1 MTHLV
6 KQLRGSRPAW
16 GDGAGCWWWSPWRRP
31 GIRLRRSPD
40 SGRARL
46 RRCRGW
52 TSIACSPTGCV
63 ASARATWSWRPDRF
77 CQPPDDGG
85 RCWVCIGWRLRGCA
99 THCTRAS
106 RGSPTGSGPWS
117 PGIATGT
124 AATPCCRS
132 RAPFLAFWR
141 APKKSLKDWKNS
153 KHCHYFSR
161 LALFSASLVF
171 YVILFSF
178 GYNKVYII
186 FLLLLRAGS
195 LLLSWPCNGICC
207 CYTHTHSRA
216 DENLRNQKGIFVFIS
231 FGEICN
237 LHCFVFFVSW
247 LSDFLACR
255 FMFLCTPKFVAFCF
269 LLYVHTHTR
278 ARQITT
284 VCMFRVCVSGFV
296 FFRCASLKQQQQFG
310 IEWKNVRWT
319 CHRVTKTSKN
329 RWIFPKQI
337 GNYFYQISIFW
348 VDVFF
353 EWKASTHKQRG

>member
-1 MTHLV
+1 MHRLTAPRMCDSLYSCEPR
-6 KQLRGSRPAW
+6 QSNRIRSLESRDRNW
-16 GDGAGCWWWSPWRRP
+16 DCSHSLLQVSCSVS
-31 GIRLRRSPD
+31 GILKSSQKITQRLEEFEALPLFFPFS
-40 SGRARL
+40 SVL
-46 RRCRGW
+46 CF
-52 TSIACSPTGCV
+52 T
-63 ASARATWSWRPDRF
+63 RF
-77 CQPPDDGG
+77 LCY
-85 RCWVCIGWRLRGCA
+85 
-99 THCTRAS
+99 S
-106 RGSPTGSGPWS
+106 
-117 PGIATGT
+117 
-124 AATPCCRS
+124 
-132 RAPFLAFWR
+132 
-141 APKKSLKDWKNS
+141 
-153 KHCHYFSR
+153 
-161 LALFSASLVF
+161 
-171 YVILFSF
+171 FSF

-216 DENLRNQKGIFVFIS
+216 DENLGNQKGIFVFIS

-310 IEWKNVRWT
+310 IE
-319 CHRVTKTSKN
+319 
-329 RWIFPKQI
+329 
-337 GNYFYQISIFW
+337 
-348 VDVFF
+348 
-353 EWKASTHKQRG
+353 

>member
-117 PGIATGT
+117 PGIAAGT

-207 CYTHTHSRA
+207 CYTHTHTPAQMKILEIKKEFLFLSRLGKSVTCTVLFFLFLGFPISSLA
-216 DENLRNQKGIFVFIS
+216 DLCFFAHRNSLLF
-231 FGEICN
+231 
-237 LHCFVFFVSW
+237 
-247 LSDFLACR
+247 
-255 FMFLCTPKFVAFCF
+255 AFCCMYTRTQERAKSQPCVCFACVWVVLYF
-269 LLYVHTHTR
+269 LGVLR
-278 ARQITT
+278 
-284 VCMFRVCVSGFV
+284 
-296 FFRCASLKQQQQFG
+296 
-310 IEWKNVRWT
+310 
-319 CHRVTKTSKN
+319 
-329 RWIFPKQI
+329 
-337 GNYFYQISIFW
+337 
-348 VDVFF
+348 
-353 EWKASTHKQRG
+353 